1 MEVKGIRHE
10 AFNCEKYVSGKSMED
25 VMADYGLTSV
35 VKLGSNENMYGP
47 YDVALNAMGEEVK
60 KLNIYPEKNY
70 IKLKKV
76 VGEKFGVDGD
86 WVSLGHGAGNV
97 LDEVAKTLLEDGD
110 EVLVPQQ
117 SYRLYREISK
127 IMGAKVIEVQLNDNY
142 TMELKDFKEKL
153 TDKTKIVW
161 ICNPNNPTGSVI
173 DKDTFDDFVEAL
185 PEKCWL
191 VIDEA
196 YADFANPD
204 DLPDV
209 MKYIKAGKQVINIRT
224 FSKYYGLAGGR
235 IGYLVANPEFVNW
248 YDTVS
253 EPFNA
258 NRIGLAGAVALMSEE
273 GQAECKKYGD
283 KMIAD
288 REMLNEELTKLGCEC
303 FPSQAN
309 FVFFS
314 TPYDAGEIA
323 EMLLRVG
330 VIVRPCGGWG
340 YNKHLRVSIGTT
352 EQNKIFLEEFK
363 KVLETLS
370 K

>member
-1 MEVKGIRHE
+1 MDL
-10 AFNCEKYVSGKSMED
+10 C
-25 VMADYGLTSV
+25 
-35 VKLGSNENMYGP
+35 
-47 YDVALNAMGEEVK
+47 
-60 KLNIYPEKNY
+60 
-70 IKLKKV
+70 
-76 VGEKFGVDGD
+76 
-86 WVSLGHGAGNV
+86 
-97 LDEVAKTLLEDGD
+97 
-110 EVLVPQQ
+110 
-117 SYRLYREISK
+117 
-127 IMGAKVIEVQLNDNY
+127 
-142 TMELKDFKEKL
+142 
-153 TDKTKIVW
+153 
-161 ICNPNNPTGSVI
+161 PNNPTGSVI

-185 PEKCWL
+185 PEKCL
-191 VIDEA
+191 VKVIDKA
-196 YADFANPD
+196 YTDFANPD

-224 FSKYYGLAGGR
+224 FFKYYGLAGGR

-258 NRIGLAGAVALMSEE
+258 NRIGLAGAVALLSEE

-340 YNKHLRVSIGTT
+340 YNKHLRVSINTT

>member
-10 AFNCEKYVSGKSMED
+10 AFDCEKYVSGKSMED
-25 VMADYGLTSV
+25 VMAEYGLTSV

-47 YDVALNAMGEEVK
+47 YDVALKAMSEEVK
-60 KLNIYPEKNY
+60 KINIYPEKNY
-70 IKLKKV
+70 IKLKKMA
-76 VGEKFGVDGD
+76 GEKFGVDGD

-127 IMGAKVIEVQLNDNY
+127 IMGAKVIEVPLNDNY

-153 TDKTKIVW
+153 SDKTKIVW

-196 YADFANPD
+196 YADFANSD

-288 REMLNEELTKLGCEC
+288 REMMNEELTKMGCDC

-314 TPYDAGEIA
+314 SPYDAGEIA
-323 EMLLRVG
+323 EMLLKVG

-363 KVLETLS
+363 KVLDTLN

>member
-1 MEVKGIRHE
+1 
-10 AFNCEKYVSGKSMED
+10 
-25 VMADYGLTSV
+25 
-35 VKLGSNENMYGP
+35 
-47 YDVALNAMGEEVK
+47 
-60 KLNIYPEKNY
+60 
-70 IKLKKV
+70 
-76 VGEKFGVDGD
+76 
-86 WVSLGHGAGNV
+86 
-97 LDEVAKTLLEDGD
+97 
-110 EVLVPQQ
+110 
-117 SYRLYREISK
+117 
-127 IMGAKVIEVQLNDNY
+127 
-142 TMELKDFKEKL
+142 
-153 TDKTKIVW
+153 
-161 ICNPNNPTGSVI
+161 
-173 DKDTFDDFVEAL
+173 
-185 PEKCWL
+185 
-191 VIDEA
+191 
-196 YADFANPD
+196 
-204 DLPDV
+204 

-323 EMLLRVG
+323 EMLLKVG

-340 YNKHLRVSIGTT
+340 YNRHLRVSIGTT